1 MQALLAG
8 WGRGSHSKHQGTPK
22 VVEHEKAVTTGVLS
36 EQQAATCEGED
47 WGLDREKTGQAC
59 NFLNRNTGVSVN
71 CGLNNTALKKK
82 TINSSAH

>member
-36 EQQAATCEGED
+36 EQQATTREGEG
-47 WGLDREKTGQAC
+47 WGLDREKTGLQAC
-59 NFLNRNTGVSVN
+59 NFFNRNTGVSVN
-71 CGLNNTALKKK
+71 CGLNNTALEKRQ
-82 TINSSAH
+82 N